1 MEKDNKL
8 VRFHAL
14 QSIIVFGAL
23 NIAGTL
29 LDWIP
34 VVGSFFS
41 AVIGILAFVLWI
53 VLMIEAYQ
61 GEKYKIPWA
70 GDFAEKQV
78 S

>member
-1 MEKDNKL
+1 MPEQTPKM
-8 VRFHAL
+8 A
-14 QSIIVFGAL
+14 GA
-23 NIAGTL
+23 L

-34 VVGSFFS
+34 FIGSFFS
-41 AVIGILAFVLWI
+41 AVIGILAFILWI
-53 VLMIEAYQ
+53 VLMIKAYQ